1 MELIKINKSYYID
14 KKETKILNNLSY
26 KFQRG
31 KFYLIVGHSG
41 CGKTTLIE
49 IMGLLLNPN
58 SGEIVINKKK
68 AYPIETSDNSN
79 LIKKIGYVFQN
90 YNLNERLTA
99 LENVLIPLLI
109 NESIIDKKEHATKLL
124 ELVGIKD
131 RMNNMPYQLSGG
143 EQQRVAIARSLANN
157 PEIIL
162 ADEPTGNLDEVNERK
177 IMEIFNSIKN
187 DKRIIIMVSHSK
199 NVEKYADVVL
209 SLEKGKL
216 HEI

>member
-177 IMEIFNSIKN
+177 IREIFNSIKN